1 MDLSL
6 SSDCPFFLL
15 QGLPFAFISEAH
27 HYIGHA
33 VLRTITAPPTLRIT
47 KHYYKP
53 SLERIKRQF
62 EAAKEL
68 GVASAEEWT
77 KGLAHQGQQC
87 LEDIIRWE
95 QWDSKGGLKSLRSR
109 SDAKAVISSVKGA
122 TNPDRSTPHSLAF
135 SSRSDADPA
144 SPLVTSASTRK
155 QTRCHA

>member
-1 MDLSL
+1 M
-6 SSDCPFFLL
+6 
-15 QGLPFAFISEAH
+15 
-27 HYIGHA
+27 
-33 VLRTITAPPTLRIT
+33 LRIT

-53 SLERIKRQF
+53 AVERIKRQF

-77 KGLAHQGQQC
+77 KGLAHQGQQR

-109 SDAKAVISSVKGA
+109 PNAKAVLSSVKDV
-122 TNPDRSTPHSLAF
+122 TDRDKSTPRSLAL
-135 SSRSDADPA
+135 STKSDTDQA
-144 SPLVTSASTRK
+144 SPLVPSASTRK